1 MITTKD
7 QAIQFLTTMQ
17 YLYPLYH
24 PEDDPMNIENA
35 NGNRVFNDEQ
45 CKYLNDRFNE
55 VYKVLHDPCG
65 IIVHE
70 IRPTMTMFN
79 LIKYTP
85 CN

>member
-17 YLYPLYH
+17 HLYPLFH
-24 PEDDPMNIENA
+24 PEDRPADIVDDE
-35 NGNRVFNDEQ
+35 GNRVFNDDQ
-45 CKYLNDRFNE
+45 CKYLDGRFDE

-70 IRPTMTMFN
+70 IRPAMPMFN
-79 LIKYTP
+79 KKTLW
-85 CN
+85 NL

>member
-17 YLYPLYH
+17 YLYPLFH
-24 PEDDPMNIENA
+24 PEDDPTNIVDQ
-35 NGNRVFNDEQ
+35 NGNTVFNDEQ

-55 VYKVLHDPCG
+55 VYEVLHDPCG

-85 CN
+85 